1 MKLYIDLPENYT
13 KRIHELF
20 SKKGYSDINAFILA
34 AVDNQIRLE
43 NGSNTDQPP
52 HPSVL
57 PAESEPKRFPESESR
72 QAQEP
77 LAYTEKAFWIH
88 EEYKKFKTV
97 PMPSNEQLFGNR
109 EDVVSVTGQL
119 LGLINRI
126 FPVKLA
132 LRVLAY
138 SLITRKGNVHIN
150 VFRDDAANFA
160 RGFGQHYKRI
170 FLNKEKPDFLI
181 GLPLGDEKEK
191 SLNRFRNH
199 FVIAQRDNGSL
210 DGALA
215 KLKFVNVNEEGLL
228 NLTQAGLNFV
238 LRTNP
243 ILDNFESPLEKLSEE
258 SLSDFERTFYLEHV
272 KGQVK
277 GEYDATLW
285 VIKTID
291 RGFYKRELLGQQ
303 MKTQYPQWSPAV
315 VTTQQMGLIS
325 RCVELGLI
333 KKEKQGKNAI
343 YLLTEQGKSILPKR
357 DD

>member
-1 MKLYIDLPENYT
+1 MKFYIDLPENYT

-43 NGSNTDQPP
+43 DELGNSQPP
-52 HPSVL
+52 QPSVL
-57 PAESEPKRFPESESR
+57 PIENEPKQFPGSRSR
-72 QAQEP
+72 QAQDP

-97 PMPSNEQLFGNR
+97 PMPSDEQLFGNKG
-109 EDVVSVTGQL
+109 DVVSATGQI

-126 FPVKLA
+126 LPVKLA
-132 LRVLAY
+132 LRILAY
-138 SLITRKGNVHIN
+138 SLMARRGNVPIN
-150 VFRDDAANFA
+150 VFREDASNFA
-160 RGFGQHYKRI
+160 RRFGQHYKRI
-170 FLNKEKPDFLI
+170 FLNKKKPDFLI
-181 GLPLGDEKEK
+181 GLPIGDEKEK
-191 SLNRFRNH
+191 SLNRFKNH

-215 KLKFVNVNEEGLL
+215 KLKFVNVNEEGFLG
-228 NLTQAGLNFV
+228 LTQAGLDFL

-243 ILDNFESPLEKLSEE
+243 ILDNFESPLEKLPEE
-258 SLSDFERTFYLEHV
+258 SLSDSERSFYLEHL
-272 KGQVK
+272 KNHIK
-277 GEYDATLW
+277 GEYAAVLW
-285 VIKTID
+285 IIRTID
-291 RGFYKRELLGQQ
+291 RGFYKRESIEQQ
-303 MKTQYPQWSPAV
+303 IRMQYPQWSSAV

-325 RCVELGLI
+325 RCVELGLV

-343 YLLTEQGKSILPKR
+343 YLLTEQAKTLLSKR